1 MNWKKEC
8 ASSLRSLEELEDKI
22 QLSGDEREYFLVKH
36 DSFRCAV
43 PSSYLSLI
51 GDSRNDPI
59 RLQAIPRIDELTVQ
73 SYECTD
79 PLGEEPY
86 KVTGRLI
93 HRYRDRAL
101 FLVTD
106 TCAMYCRH
114 CFRRNF
120 TGRHEGPA
128 QDKEV
133 EAAVNYVS
141 SHPEITEV
149 IFSGGDP
156 LMLDTMVLEEY
167 LARFKAVR
175 SSLVVRVGT
184 RMPVVMPSRID
195 AALVS
200 MLSEYKPLFIMTQ
213 FNHPRECTAESMKVV
228 SALIDAGI
236 PILNQAVLLKNIN
249 DNADTLE
256 TLFHC
261 LVRNRIKPYYLF
273 QGDLAPGTSNLR
285 ASLGKGLR
293 IMKELRGRVSGLA
306 LPVYAVDLPCGGGKV
321 PLTEQYITGKTEKG
335 WELTDTGGH
344 TFLYPET

>member
-1 MNWKKEC
+1 MSWKKDC
-8 ASSLRSLEELEDKI
+8 ASALRSVEELEEKI
-22 QLSGDEREYFLVKH
+22 QLSAAERDYFHIKQ
-36 DSFRCAV
+36 DTFRCAV
-43 PSSYLSLI
+43 PLYYLSLI
-51 GDSRNDPI
+51 EDSENDPI
-59 RLQAIPRIDELTVQ
+59 RLQAIPRIEEFTVKPF
-73 SYECTD
+73 ECTD
-79 PLGEEPY
+79 PLGEASY
-86 KVTGRLI
+86 KVTDRLI

-101 FLVTD
+101 FLATD

-120 TGRHEGPA
+120 TGQHEGPA
-128 QDKEV
+128 GDTEV

-141 SHPEITEV
+141 SHPEITEI

-156 LMLDTMVLEEY
+156 LMLDTKVLEGY

-175 SSLVVRVGT
+175 SGLVLRVGT

-213 FNHPRECTAESMKVV
+213 FNHPRECTAESMKAV

-236 PILNQAVLLKNIN
+236 PVLNQAVLLKNIN

-256 TLFHC
+256 ILFHC

-273 QGDLAPGTSNLR
+273 QGDLAPGTSHLR
-285 ASLGKGLR
+285 APLGEGLR
-293 IMKELRGRVSGLA
+293 LMKELRGRVSGLA

-335 WELTDTGGH
+335 WELTDASGR
-344 TFLYPET
+344 TFLYPEV